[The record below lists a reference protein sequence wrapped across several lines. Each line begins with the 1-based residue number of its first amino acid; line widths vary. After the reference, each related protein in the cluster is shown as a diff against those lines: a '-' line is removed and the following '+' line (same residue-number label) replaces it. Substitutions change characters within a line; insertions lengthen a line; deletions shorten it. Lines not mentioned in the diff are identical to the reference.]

1 MPMLSLKFRID
12 PNKKKIAAL
21 SDMLADFCALYNAA
35 LQQRISA
42 FRPVANARSEVVWGA
57 WTHRKRKQQEGYIGQ
72 HLAKVAADKTRATTP
87 SNSRVSS

>member
-1 MPMLSLKFRID
+1 MSRID
-12 PNKKKIAAL
+12 PNLKQIRVQ
-21 SDMLADFCALYNAA
+21 SEMLADFCALYSAV

-42 FRPVANARSEVVWGA
+42 FRPVANARSEVACGVWADPEG
-57 WTHRKRKQQEGYIGQ
+57 KQQAGCIRQ